1 MLLGKMTDILIWFL
15 IIIIIILIIILL
27 ILAVSKQQ
35 SKEDSK
41 EGFSVEYK
49 SDALLKYIKRSGQ
62 TTAFYHDPYTYS
74 YIGYGARSQDIHFLP
89 FMCMKFPD
97 KPLLSWSPEDND
109 PLKMIMN
116 CINNDTC
123 SFSEGFMFPCKTS
136 SVYDLDPS
144 NPIKSAIQNVKLDI
158 RNNMTEYANSTG
170 ISILAPVYIIL
181 IQYPNK
187 WDTNGANINGYHY
200 SQFDID
206 DLNPKPC
213 VRRNIL
219 TDEHTVCD
227 KADTKM
233 LIIYPMY
240 SKTPG
245 RFYDYGVIND
255 DYNLPLPNDIDMK
268 LKPDIPIKPNFKG
281 IVDMIKF
288 FGRYASKNQICF
300 TECNQNSSLVCGC
313 ATRKDGTDNPI
324 ANPNSTYKSF
334 CKAPYDPNNND
345 TRYLFTHYAF
355 MYRVNER
362 EKIINNDSFSNY
374 ITDVNID
381 VETETKINFFLR
393 R

>member
-1 MLLGKMTDILIWFL
+1 MNDIYLWLL
-15 IIIIIILIIILL
+15 IIVIIVLIIFLL
-27 ILAVSKQQ
+27 MSACYSPK
-35 SKEDSK
+35 SKE
-41 EGFSVEYK
+41 EFAVEYK
-49 SDALLKYIKRSGQ
+49 SDSLLKYMERSGQ

-74 YIGYGARSQDIHFLP
+74 YIGYGARPQDTHFLP

-97 KPLLSWSPEDND
+97 KALTHWSPEDNE
-109 PLKMIMN
+109 PLTLIMN
-116 CINNDTC
+116 CLNTNSC

-136 SVYDLDPS
+136 DIYNLDSS
-144 NPIKSAIQNVKLDI
+144 NPIKSAIENVKHDI
-158 RNNMTEYANSTG
+158 RTNMKEYAESTG
-170 ISILAPVYIIL
+170 ISIIAPIYVIL

-200 SQFDID
+200 SQFDIE

-213 VRRNIL
+213 VRRNLL

-255 DYNLPLPNDIDMK
+255 DYNLSLPEDIMSN
-268 LKPDIPIKPNFKG
+268 LKIDIPIKPNFKG
-281 IVDMIKF
+281 IIDMIKF

-324 ANPNSTYKSF
+324 ANPQATYMSF
-334 CKAPYDPNNND
+334 CKGPYDPNDNS

-381 VETETKINFFLR
+381 AETESKINFYLKK
-393 R
+393 